1 MFKPLS
7 CDFDISRDHVVSRL
21 TTLRINFLNTAV
33 KNRLNNSMIAF
44 LLEMRFVSPK
54 NSTKYIGFFVFVD
67 SYVYS
72 VH

>member
-7 CDFDISRDHVVSRL
+7 CDFDISRNHVVSRL
-21 TTLRINFLNTAV
+21 TTLRIKVLNTAV
-33 KNRLNNSMIAF
+33 KNRLNNSMIAL
-44 LLEMRFVSPK
+44 LLEMRFVSPQ
-54 NSTKYIGFFVFVD
+54 NSTKYIGFFVFID

>member
-7 CDFDISRDHVVSRL
+7 CDFDISRNYVVSRL
-21 TTLRINFLNTAV
+21 TTLRILNTAV
-33 KNRLNNSMIAF
+33 KNRLNNSMIAL

-54 NSTKYIGFFVFVD
+54 NSTEHIGFFVFID

>member
-7 CDFDISRDHVVSRL
+7 CNFDISGNHVVSRL
-21 TTLRINFLNTAV
+21 TTLGIKVLNTAV
-33 KNRLNNSMIAF
+33 KNRLNNSMIAL

-54 NSTKYIGFFVFVD
+54 NSTKYIGFFGLID